1 MTSSMTG
8 FARQEVQH
16 SWGALSCEIRSV
28 NHRYLEP
35 SFRLPDTLR
44 SVEPDLRERLRK
56 KISRGKLEVSIYL
69 KTEGNEDAQLGL
81 NDSLATKIVA
91 LAQQVQT
98 KLDTPADLNA
108 IDILRWPGV
117 IKAAEIDVDELSA
130 TTLSLFDKTL
140 KQLIANREREGKE
153 LAQLIDNRLVSIGEC
168 VVVVRDRMPELLT
181 QQNEKLRA
189 KLASLKAEVDEERF
203 SQEAIYVAQKSD
215 VAEELDR
222 LEAHIAEVRHT
233 IKQSGP
239 IGRRLD
245 FLMQELNREANTLSS
260 KSLASDVTQSAVDLK
275 VFIEQMRE
283 QIQNIE

>member
-189 KLASLKAEVDEERF
+189 KLESLKAEVDEERF

>member
-1 MTSSMTG
+1 MPRSMTG
-8 FARQEVQH
+8 FARQEEQH
-16 SWGALSCEIRSV
+16 PWGSLSCEIRSV

-44 SVEPDLRERLRK
+44 SIEPDLRERLRK

-69 KTEGNEDAQLGL
+69 KTEANEDAQLGL
-81 NDSLATKIVA
+81 NDNLATKIVG
-91 LAQQVQT
+91 LAQQVQA
-98 KLDTPADLNA
+98 KLDKPANLNA

-117 IKAAEIDVDELSA
+117 IKAAEIDMDELSA
-130 TTLSLFDKTL
+130 TTLKLFEQTL
-140 KQLIANREREGKE
+140 TRLIANREREGSE
-153 LAQLIDNRLVSIGEC
+153 LAQLIDNRLSSIGES
-168 VVVVRDRMPELLT
+168 VVIVRERMPELLT
-181 QQNEKLRA
+181 QQNEKLRS
-189 KLASLKAEVDEERF
+189 KLEALKAEVDEERF
-203 SQEAIYVAQKSD
+203 NQEAIYVAQKSD

-233 IKQSGP
+233 MKQSGP

-260 KSLASDVTQSAVDLK
+260 KSLASDVTQSAVDVK
-275 VFIEQMRE
+275 VLIEQMRE